1 MRIVANIPPEAAR
14 LAIPVSMA
22 RQLLLILLISALLL
36 IPCYW
41 QLHIEAGDLGSHV
54 YNAWLAQL
62 IERRMAPGLYT
73 VSQWNN
79 VLLDALLLNFSKIFG
94 FGIAE
99 KLATSLSVLVFFWGV
114 FSFLR
119 AISGQAPWFLTPLI
133 AMLAYGAIFHMGF
146 LNYYTSVG
154 LACMG
159 LSLLWPARPNG
170 ILAAALLAPVILL
183 AHALGFVL
191 FVGVG
196 AYRLLGLKFPSAWK
210 WILPLGVL
218 LVCLSIRWYV
228 ARHPNLEAEWR
239 TVALWRFTGFDQF
252 HVFGPRYRFFTRAVF
267 LLAVLSSVLA
277 LFRARNRRQF
287 WRERRL
293 PLELYLVSFCAIA
306 LLPEKIHPDSTGG
319 WVGQIAARL
328 TLPMAIFA
336 IAWLATLPRRKW
348 HLFAYAAVASVFFL
362 FLYQDT
368 SYLNRMEQNAQQ
380 VASLL
385 PFGTRVL
392 ATVHTPEDYH
402 VDFVHIPER
411 ACIGH
416 CFLFSNYEPSTKQF
430 RIRVRPGSPV
440 VTASVYDA
448 LKMQAGTYE
457 VRENDL
463 PLMQIYQC
471 DARDLTQICVRDLSA
486 DETNGR
492 IGYVPQPDRAA
503 MQGAPAILN
512 PRVR

>member
-1 MRIVANIPPEAAR
+1 MRNAANTGAEAVR
-14 LAIPVSMA
+14 LAIPVPTG
-22 RQLLLILLISALLL
+22 RRLLLVLLISILLL

-41 QLHIEAGDLGSHV
+41 QPHIEAGDLGSHV

-62 IERRMAPGLYT
+62 IEQRMAPGLYT

-79 VLLDALLLNFSKIFG
+79 VLLDAMLLNFSKLFG
-94 FGIAE
+94 FGVAE

-114 FSFLR
+114 FLFLR
-119 AISGQAPWFLTPLI
+119 AISGQTPWFLTPLI

-146 LNYYTSVG
+146 LNYYTSIG
-154 LACMG
+154 LACTG
-159 LSLLWPARPNG
+159 LSLLWPGRLNG
-170 ILAAALLAPVILL
+170 ILAAALLAPLILL

-191 FVGVG
+191 FLGIG
-196 AYRLLGLKFPSAWK
+196 AYRLLWLKFPNVWK
-210 WILPLGVL
+210 WTLPLGVL
-218 LVCLSIRWYV
+218 LLCLGIRWYV
-228 ARHPNLEAEWR
+228 ARHPNLEVQWR
-239 TVALWRFTGFDQF
+239 TISFWRFNGFDQF
-252 HVFGPRYRFFTRAVF
+252 HVFGLRYRFFTRAVF
-267 LLAVLSSVLA
+267 LLAVLSTMLA
-277 LFRARNRRQF
+277 LFRTRNRKEF
-287 WRERRL
+287 WKERRL
-293 PLELYLVSFCAIA
+293 PLELYLLSFCAVA
-306 LLPEKIHPDSTGG
+306 LLPEKIHPDPNGG

-348 HLFAYAAVASVFFL
+348 HLFAYAAVASAFFL
-362 FLYQDT
+362 FLYQDA
-368 SYLNRMEQNAQQ
+368 SYLNRMEQNARQ
-380 VASLL
+380 VASQL

-392 ATVHTPEDYH
+392 ATVHTPEEYH

-416 CFLFSNYEPSTKQF
+416 CFMFSNYEPATRQF
-430 RIRVRPGSPV
+430 RIRVHPGSPV
-440 VTASVYDA
+440 VTASVWDA
-448 LKMQAGTYE
+448 VEMQAGTYQ

-471 DARDLTQICVRDLSA
+471 DARDLTQICVRELSA

-492 IGYVPQPDRAA
+492 LGYVPQPDQAA
-503 MQGAPAILN
+503 IEGTPATLK